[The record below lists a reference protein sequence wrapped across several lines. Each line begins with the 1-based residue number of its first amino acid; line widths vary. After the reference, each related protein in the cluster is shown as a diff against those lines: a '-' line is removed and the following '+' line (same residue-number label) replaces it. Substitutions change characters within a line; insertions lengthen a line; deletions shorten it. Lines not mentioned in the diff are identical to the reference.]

1 MPTFLEQMMEI
12 VPRALPNIPEPI
24 HNTII
29 DRIVNA
35 GGFIPTQELKYLKE
49 DDFADLLP
57 LVRRRQLLEVF
68 QTGTLAF

>member
-1 MPTFLEQMMEI
+1 MPTFLDKMMEI
-12 VPRALPNIPEPI
+12 VPRALPNIPEST

-35 GGFIPTQELKYLKE
+35 GGFTSTQELKYIKE

-68 QTGTLAF
+68 QIGRLAF